1 MKLDGRVAIV
11 TGAGRG
17 IGRATAEMLAR
28 EGARLVLAS
37 RSADELDEGVASIEN
52 LGGLA
57 IGVPTDVRD
66 KAQVQR
72 LVDATLERF
81 GRIDVLLNNAGVAR
95 HRYVLDTSEEDWDL
109 TFDVNVKGVFLCSQ
123 AVLPHMIARRSGKI
137 INVASMAGLRGS
149 AWKAAYCASKF
160 AVIGFAESLAL
171 EVGQY
176 GINVNTICPG
186 PVATAMRA
194 RSYPFE
200 KPELLPQPVEVANL
214 ALFLASDDSRTIHNA
229 VIRVGVG
236 PEPIPTDE
244 RQTEDSKP
252 PMQGPHTD
260 TGHEW

>member
-17 IGRATAEMLAR
+17 IGRACAEMLAR

-37 RSADELDEGVASIEN
+37 RSAGELDEGVAAIES
-52 LGGLA
+52 LGGQA

-66 KAQVQR
+66 KAQVQH
-72 LVDATLERF
+72 LVDAALDRF
-81 GRIDVLLNNAGVAR
+81 GQVDVLVNNAGVAR
-95 HRYVLDTSEEDWDL
+95 HRYVLDISEEDWDL
-109 TFDVNVKGVFLCSQ
+109 TFAVNVKGVFLCCQ
-123 AVLPHMIARRSGKI
+123 AVLPYMIARRAGKI
-137 INVASMAGLRGS
+137 INIASMAGLRGS
-149 AWKAAYCASKF
+149 AWKSAYCASKF
-160 AVIGFAESLAL
+160 AVIGFTESLAA
-171 EVGQY
+171 EVGRY

-200 KPELLPQPVEVANL
+200 NPELLPQPDEVAKV

-236 PEPIPTDE
+236 PQPISTDE

-252 PMQGPHTD
+252 PMGGPYTG
-260 TGHEW
+260 TGHEL

>member
-17 IGRATAEMLAR
+17 IGRATAEMYAR
-28 EGARLVLAS
+28 EGARVVLAA
-37 RSADELDEGVASIEN
+37 RSTDEINEGVAAVEQA
-52 LGGLA
+52 GGQA

-66 KAQVQR
+66 KAQVER
-72 LVDATLERF
+72 LVAATLDRF
-81 GRIDVLLNNAGVAR
+81 GRVDVLFNNAGVAR
-95 HRYVLDTSEEDWDL
+95 HAYVLDTSEEDWDL
-109 TFDVNVKGVFLCSQ
+109 TFDVNVKGVFLCCQ

-137 INVASMAGLRGS
+137 INVSSGAGLRGS
-149 AWKAAYCASKF
+149 AWKAAYSASKF
-160 AVIGFAESLAL
+160 AVIGFAESLAA

-176 GINVNTICPG
+176 GISVNTICPG

-200 KPELLPQPVEVANL
+200 KPELLPQPDEVAKL
-214 ALFLASDDSRTIHNA
+214 ALFLASDDSRTIQNG

-244 RQTEDSKP
+244 RQTEDGLP
-252 PMQGPHTD
+252 PMQGPYTD
-260 TGHEW
+260 TGHER